1 MIFLVGI
8 MVIIPVFGGISMDKR
23 ILVEL
28 TTEIVSAHASVNEM
42 SREELLDEIQDV
54 FRKLNGLVG
63 VEGEAAGDDPAEVKP
78 AIPLNAAF
86 GAEQVFCME
95 CGKGFTTLKKHLK
108 VSHNLTPKDY
118 RKKFKVPTKTPL
130 VARNYSESKKRI
142 AQKLGLAEKL
152 AAGRKRRAQK

>member
-1 MIFLVGI
+1 
-8 MVIIPVFGGISMDKR
+8 MDKR

-28 TTEIVSAHASVNEM
+28 TTEIVSSHASVNEM
-42 SREELLDEIQDV
+42 SREELLEEIQDV
-54 FRKLNGLVG
+54 FRKLNSLVG
-63 VEGEAAGDDPAEVKP
+63 VEGESAGDVPAEIRP

-95 CGKGFTTLKKHLK
+95 CGKGFTTLKKHLAI
-108 VSHNLTPKDY
+108 SHNLSPRDY
-118 RKKFKVPTKTPL
+118 RKKFKIPAKTPL

-152 AAGRKRRAQK
+152 AEGRKKRGKK

>member
-1 MIFLVGI
+1 
-8 MVIIPVFGGISMDKR
+8 MDKR
-23 ILVEL
+23 VLVEL

-42 SREELLDEIQDV
+42 SREDLLDEIQAV
-54 FRKLNGLVG
+54 FQKLIVLVG
-63 VEGEAAGDDPAEVKP
+63 AEGEAAAGVLAEAKP

-95 CGKGFTTLKKHLK
+95 CGKGFTTLKKHLA

-118 RKKFKVPTKTPL
+118 RKKYKVPAKTPL
-130 VARNYSESKKRI
+130 VAKNYSAAKKKI

-152 AAGRKRRAQK
+152 AAGRKKRAK

>member
-1 MIFLVGI
+1 
-8 MVIIPVFGGISMDKR
+8 MVFIPVFGGISMDKR

-63 VEGEAAGDDPAEVKP
+63 VEGEAAGDDPAEVRP

-95 CGKGFTTLKKHLK
+95 CGKGFTTLKKHLS

-118 RKKFKVPTKTPL
+118 RKKFKVPAKTPL

-152 AAGRKRRAQK
+152 AEGRKRRAKK